1 MLLHGREAHG
11 VGLGE
16 ARHRLLLAE
25 HPREDVPPRRIRQG
39 LEEAADVVLAKLSC
53 NHLVVRYASRR
64 HPTKGPPVRFPNT
77 TCIRETGPVTAD
89 LSRAELLGLRQ
100 RALGLTGDR
109 RGVAEN
115 ADRLLALQ
123 GQDLPGALWSL
134 GLRSGAPIADVRAS
148 FDRGE
153 LVRCGPLRGTL
164 HVVPARDLAWVQQ
177 LTADRT
183 RASMRKRHQDLGI
196 DAHAEQAARASLQNE
211 MDARGES
218 RHLTRA
224 ELFAAWE
231 RDGIATGGQRGAH
244 LLWLLSLDATLVYGP
259 FSGTEQQLV
268 IGTEWITNSATMD
281 HDAAVREL
289 VGRYLRGHGPATLAD
304 IQYWCKLPLAELRAA
319 IDELGDSLAHV
330 QVEGSSY
337 LADAETL
344 ERQELRKSAATLLL
358 PGFDEWILGYQD
370 RSASVHPDHADLI
383 VPGGNGMFRATVVR
397 HGRCVGLW
405 SKTST
410 AKRTRVV
417 ASPISGAFSATAER
431 EIRAQAD
438 RYAAFL
444 GLEGTLTIGEQ
455 LLA

>member
-1 MLLHGREAHG
+1 MPPCGNSSGATCAG
-11 VGLGE
+11 T
-16 ARHRLLLAE
+16 A
-25 HPREDVPPRRIRQG
+25 PPR
-39 LEEAADVVLAKLSC
+39 S
-53 NHLVVRYASRR
+53 
-64 HPTKGPPVRFPNT
+64 
-77 TCIRETGPVTAD
+77 
-89 LSRAELLGLRQ
+89 
-100 RALGLTGDR
+100 
-109 RGVAEN
+109 
-115 ADRLLALQ
+115 
-123 GQDLPGALWSL
+123 
-134 GLRSGAPIADVRAS
+134 PIS
-148 FDRGE
+148 
-153 LVRCGPLRGTL
+153 
-164 HVVPARDLAWVQQ
+164 
-177 LTADRT
+177 
-183 RASMRKRHQDLGI
+183 S
-196 DAHAEQAARASLQNE
+196 
-211 MDARGES
+211 
-218 RHLTRA
+218 
-224 ELFAAWE
+224 
-231 RDGIATGGQRGAH
+231 
-244 LLWLLSLDATLVYGP
+244 
-259 FSGTEQQLV
+259 
-268 IGTEWITNSATMD
+268 
-281 HDAAVREL
+281 
-289 VGRYLRGHGPATLAD
+289 
-304 IQYWCKLPLAELRAA
+304 YWCKLPLAELRAA

-444 GLEGTLTIGEQ
+444 DLEGTLTIGEQ